1 VRPGENL
8 LGLAQSPLWGLVRS
22 AQSEYPDRLL
32 LVDVDDR
39 QSSGAALV
47 DALRT
52 GEPQLALRGG
62 TVFAPRIARAG
73 TDLLKVP
80 AGIGQ
85 WRLHAGDR
93 GTLEDLSLVP
103 HPQAMDPLQAGQ
115 VRIGVR
121 TAGLNFRDV
130 MVTLGLVSFD
140 SEAQKAV
147 GGECAGVVLECGPG
161 VKGLARGDRVM
172 GMFSGLGSVLV
183 ADQRLLVQVP
193 TDWSFA
199 QAASMPVAFLT
210 ACYGLVD
217 LAALQSEERLLIHA
231 ATGAVGIIA
240 MQLARHLGAEV
251 FGTASPAKWQTLRSL
266 GVDDTHIASSRTL
279 EFRERFLE
287 QTDRRGMDVILDSLA
302 GEFVDA
308 SLELLPNGG
317 RFIEMGKTD
326 IRDPQEI
333 TDRWPGVLYRA
344 FDVFEAGPE
353 RMQEML
359 NELTELVESGALEP
373 PPIEAW
379 DVRRAPEALRF
390 MSQARHIGK
399 LVLSLPV
406 NVEPE
411 GTVLITGGT
420 GTLGAL
426 LAGHLVREHGVR
438 HLLLVSRSGERSDGV
453 GELLAQLRG
462 LGAEVGVAACDV
474 SEREELA
481 RLLDSVPPEHPLCG
495 VVHAAGVLDD
505 GVVGSLTADS
515 LDAVLAPKADAAWHL
530 HELTERMD
538 LSMFVLFSSAAGALG
553 TPGQANYAAANA
565 FLDALAAHRRALGLP
580 GVSLAWGLWEEASSL
595 TGDLRE
601 VDIGRMARSG
611 MRALASEEGLRLF
624 DHALETGESMVL
636 PVALDLRALRTQARM
651 GVLPPL
657 FEDLVQVSAR
667 ASDRKAGSLARRL
680 AATPEPEREGV
691 TLELVRAQV
700 ATVLGH
706 SSAEAIDP
714 KRTFKELGFD
724 SLAAVELRNRLNAAT
739 GLRLSP
745 TLVFDYPTPAVFT
758 EYLLGEF
765 DLGLTGQATAE
776 AELDRFE
783 DLLSEIASNDARR
796 VKIAARLQTLLARL
810 GDRASEDDLEGGGDI
825 DFEAASDDEMFEL
838 IDGELGGV

>member
-1 VRPGENL
+1 
-8 LGLAQSPLWGLVRS
+8 
-22 AQSEYPDRLL
+22 
-32 LVDVDDR
+32 
-39 QSSGAALV
+39 
-47 DALRT
+47 
-52 GEPQLALRGG
+52 
-62 TVFAPRIARAG
+62 
-73 TDLLKVP
+73 
-80 AGIGQ
+80 
-85 WRLHAGDR
+85 
-93 GTLEDLSLVP
+93 
-103 HPQAMDPLQAGQ
+103 
-115 VRIGVR
+115 
-121 TAGLNFRDV
+121 
-130 MVTLGLVSFD
+130 
-140 SEAQKAV
+140 
-147 GGECAGVVLECGPG
+147 
-161 VKGLARGDRVM
+161 
-172 GMFSGLGSVLV
+172 
-183 ADQRLLVQVP
+183 
-193 TDWSFA
+193 
-199 QAASMPVAFLT
+199 
-210 ACYGLVD
+210 
-217 LAALQSEERLLIHA
+217 
-231 ATGAVGIIA
+231 
-240 MQLARHLGAEV
+240 
-251 FGTASPAKWQTLRSL
+251 
-266 GVDDTHIASSRTL
+266 
-279 EFRERFLE
+279 
-287 QTDRRGMDVILDSLA
+287 
-302 GEFVDA
+302 
-308 SLELLPNGG
+308 
-317 RFIEMGKTD
+317 
-326 IRDPQEI
+326 
-333 TDRWPGVLYRA
+333 
-344 FDVFEAGPE
+344 
-353 RMQEML
+353 
-359 NELTELVESGALEP
+359 
-373 PPIEAW
+373 
-379 DVRRAPEALRF
+379 
-390 MSQARHIGK
+390 
-399 LVLSLPV
+399 
-406 NVEPE
+406 
-411 GTVLITGGT
+411 
-420 GTLGAL
+420 
-426 LAGHLVREHGVR
+426 
-438 HLLLVSRSGERSDGV
+438 
-453 GELLAQLRG
+453 
-462 LGAEVGVAACDV
+462 
-474 SEREELA
+474 
-481 RLLDSVPPEHPLCG
+481 
-495 VVHAAGVLDD
+495 VHAAGVLDD